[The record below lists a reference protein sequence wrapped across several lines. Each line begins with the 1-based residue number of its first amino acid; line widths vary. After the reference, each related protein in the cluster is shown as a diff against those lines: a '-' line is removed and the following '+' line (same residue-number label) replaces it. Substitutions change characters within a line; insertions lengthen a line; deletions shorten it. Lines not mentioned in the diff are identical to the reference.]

1 MTSKGNGVVCDNCGK
16 SGAKIVR
23 TTESYGQGR
32 DLLVI
37 EGIPMVRCPHCH
49 EMYFTAET
57 VRKVDGI
64 RREKRTRAED
74 RTVKVARFG

>member
-1 MTSKGNGVVCDNCGK
+1 
-16 SGAKIVR
+16 
-23 TTESYGQGR
+23 
-32 DLLVI
+32 
-37 EGIPMVRCPHCH
+37 MVRCPHCH